1 MTVRT
6 KLWLIAV
13 SVALMGFG
21 SSGVRLYLTQ
31 ARIIKEAQTSAEEL
45 AHDIAEDL
53 KSVEPEADD
62 REYEEKL
69 LGYLNRHSRIVR
81 LDLYVY
87 REAYTPSSRI
97 AAPRGDRPEI
107 TRFAPLARPPLGFTK
122 ASEGNA
128 QSAPI
133 ELAVDLKGPWKAT
146 LVMRWTLGPVE
157 SALQTERRVSLVT
170 GVVLLV
176 ALTLLSGLITNRVIG
191 RPLEVRA
198 TAMRAGEGGD
208 LSRRIP
214 VATVDE
220 FGRLSQGFNRMLE
233 QMSRAD
239 AQLRAFNQRLAA
251 EIEAATK
258 DLSEKNTTLNQL
270 NRLLADMRR
279 DNASKVQLATL
290 GQLAAQLAHE
300 IGTPLSSVSGHLQ
313 LALLQRDLQPALRDR
328 MEVASREIERISRIV
343 RDYLDSTRPPEPER
357 KATALPRLL
366 DEAIE
371 LTRAVNRQGAR
382 RGRVVRELDADSEAL
397 RALITDP
404 GLLRQILVNL
414 LTNAIDAV
422 VGSGGA
428 EATGG
433 QDQAQEGRV
442 TLAARAEEDHV
453 LITVSDTGH
462 GIPADD
468 LSRIF
473 EPFYT
478 TKGRGKG
485 TGLGLAICRQLTA
498 ALGGSISVESAPG
511 EGSTFSVRLPRGGA
525 PVVAPGGL
533 SGGEIRARLR
543 SDPGS
548 GPGRA
553 QSGGQA

>member
-13 SVALMGFG
+13 SVALMVFL

-81 LDLYVY
+81 LDLYIY

-107 TRFAPLARPPLGFTK
+107 TRFAPLAKPPLGLTRG
-122 ASEGNA
+122 ASAGSA
-128 QSAPI
+128 QSDPI

-157 SALQTERRVSLVT
+157 SALQTERRVSMVT

-191 RPLEVRA
+191 RPLEVLA
-198 TAMRAGEGGD
+198 TAMRAVEGGD

-233 QMSRAD
+233 RLSRAD
-239 AQLRAFNQRLAA
+239 AQIRAFNQRLAA

-258 DLSEKNTTLNQL
+258 DLSEKNATLNQL

-328 MEVASREIERISRIV
+328 LEVGSREIERISRIV
-343 RDYLDSTRPPEPER
+343 RDYLDSTRPLEPER
-357 KATALPRLL
+357 KPTDLPRLL

-382 RGRVVRELDADSEAL
+382 RVRVTREVDAGSQAL
-397 RALITDP
+397 RGLITDP
-404 GLLRQILVNL
+404 GLLQQILVNL

-422 VGSGGA
+422 VGSGGTPSSGTPA
-428 EATGG
+428 G
-433 QDQAQEGRV
+433 QSQEGRV
-442 TLAARAEEDHV
+442 TLTARAEEDHV

-462 GIPADD
+462 GIPDDD

-498 ALGGSISVESAPG
+498 ALGGTISVESTPNR
-511 EGSTFSVRLPRGGA
+511 GSTFFVRLPT
-525 PVVAPGGL
+525 
-533 SGGEIRARLR
+533 
-543 SDPGS
+543 S
-548 GPGRA
+548 GPPAKASADPPLRAAGGRA
-553 QSGGQA
+553 

>member
-13 SVALMGFG
+13 SVALMVFL

-81 LDLYVY
+81 LDLYIY

-107 TRFAPLARPPLGFTK
+107 TRFAPLARPPLGFTRG
-122 ASEGNA
+122 ASVGNA
-128 QSAPI
+128 QSDPI

-191 RPLEVRA
+191 RPLEVLA
-198 TAMRAGEGGD
+198 TAMRAVEGGD

-233 QMSRAD
+233 RLSRAD
-239 AQLRAFNQRLAA
+239 AQIRAFNQRLAA

-258 DLSEKNTTLNQL
+258 DLSEKNATLNQL

-328 MEVASREIERISRIV
+328 LEVGSREIERISRIV
-343 RDYLDSTRPPEPER
+343 RDYLDSTRPLEPER
-357 KATALPRLL
+357 KATDLPRLL

-382 RGRVVRELDADSEAL
+382 RVRVTREFDAGSQAL
-397 RALITDP
+397 RGLITDP
-404 GLLRQILVNL
+404 GLLQQILVNL

-422 VGSGGA
+422 VGSGG
-428 EATGG
+428 TPSGG
-433 QDQAQEGRV
+433 TPAGQSQEGRV
-442 TLAARAEEDHV
+442 TLTARAEEDHV

-462 GIPADD
+462 GIPDDD

-498 ALGGSISVESAPG
+498 ALGGTISVESTPNR
-511 EGSTFSVRLPRGGA
+511 GSTFFVRLPT
-525 PVVAPGGL
+525 
-533 SGGEIRARLR
+533 
-543 SDPGS
+543 S
-548 GPGRA
+548 GPPAKASADPPLRAAGGRA
-553 QSGGQA
+553 

>member
-1 MTVRT
+1 LTVRT

-13 SVALMGFG
+13 SVALMVFI

-122 ASEGNA
+122 ASVGNA

-191 RPLEVRA
+191 RPLEVLA
-198 TAMRAGEGGD
+198 TAMRAVEGGD

-239 AQLRAFNQRLAA
+239 AQIRAFNQRLAA

-343 RDYLDSTRPPEPER
+343 RDYLDSTRPLEPER
-357 KATALPRLL
+357 KATDLPRLL

-382 RGRVVRELDADSEAL
+382 RVRVVRELDADSEAL

-433 QDQAQEGRV
+433 QTQDQTQEGRV

-498 ALGGSISVESAPG
+498 ALGGTISVESAPNR
-511 EGSTFSVRLPRGGA
+511 GSTFFIRLPN
-525 PVVAPGGL
+525 
-533 SGGEIRARLR
+533 
-543 SDPGS
+543 S
-548 GPGRA
+548 GPPAKATTEPALRAVGGRA
-553 QSGGQA
+553 

>member
-6 KLWLIAV
+6 KIWLIAV
-13 SVALMGFG
+13 SVALTVFL

-122 ASEGNA
+122 ASVGDA
-128 QSAPI
+128 QSEPI

-146 LVMRWTLGPVE
+146 LVMRWSLGPVE

-191 RPLEVRA
+191 RPLEVLA
-198 TAMRAGEGGD
+198 GAMHAVEGGD

-233 QMSRAD
+233 RLSRAD
-239 AQLRAFNQRLAA
+239 AQIRAFNQRLGA
-251 EIEAATK
+251 EIEAATR
-258 DLSEKNTTLNQL
+258 DLSEKNATLNQL

-328 MEVASREIERISRIV
+328 LEVGSREIARISRIV
-343 RDYLDSTRPPEPER
+343 RDYLDSTRPLEPER
-357 KATALPRLL
+357 KPTDLPRLL

-371 LTRAVNRQGAR
+371 LTRAVNRQGTR
-382 RGRVVRELDADSEAL
+382 RAPVVREIDGASEAL
-397 RALITDP
+397 RGLVTDP

-414 LTNAIDAV
+414 LTNALDAV
-422 VGSGGA
+422 SGAQGGA
-428 EATGG
+428 VGQATGG
-433 QDQAQEGRV
+433 GAGGVGGAGGKEARV
-442 TLAARAEEDHV
+442 TIAARLEEDSV
-453 LITVSDTGH
+453 LITVTDNGQ
-462 GIPADD
+462 GIAADD

-498 ALGGSISVESAPG
+498 ALGGTISVESAPNR
-511 EGSTFSVRLPRGGA
+511 GSTFFVRLPA
-525 PVVAPGGL
+525 
-533 SGGEIRARLR
+533 
-543 SDPGS
+543 S
-548 GPGRA
+548 GPPAQATAEPPLRAAVAGGRA
-553 QSGGQA
+553 

>member
-13 SVALMGFG
+13 SVALMVFV

-81 LDLYVY
+81 LDLYIY

-107 TRFAPLARPPLGFTK
+107 TRFAPLARPPLGFTRG
-122 ASEGNA
+122 ASVGNA
-128 QSAPI
+128 QSDPI

-191 RPLEVRA
+191 RPLEVLA
-198 TAMRAGEGGD
+198 TAMRAVEGGD

-233 QMSRAD
+233 RLSRAD
-239 AQLRAFNQRLAA
+239 AQIRAFNQRLAA

-258 DLSEKNTTLNQL
+258 DLSEKNATLNQL

-328 MEVASREIERISRIV
+328 LEVGSREIERISRIV
-343 RDYLDSTRPPEPER
+343 RDYLDSTRPLEPER
-357 KATALPRLL
+357 KATDLPRLL

-382 RGRVVRELDADSEAL
+382 RVRVTREFDAGSQAL
-397 RALITDP
+397 RGLITDP
-404 GLLRQILVNL
+404 GLLQQILVNL

-422 VGSGGA
+422 VGSGG
-428 EATGG
+428 TPSGG
-433 QDQAQEGRV
+433 TPAGQSQEGRV
-442 TLAARAEEDHV
+442 TLTARAEEDHV

-462 GIPADD
+462 GIPDDD

-498 ALGGSISVESAPG
+498 ALGGTISVESAPNR
-511 EGSTFSVRLPRGGA
+511 GSTFFVRLPT
-525 PVVAPGGL
+525 
-533 SGGEIRARLR
+533 
-543 SDPGS
+543 S
-548 GPGRA
+548 GPPAKASADPPLRAAGGRA
-553 QSGGQA
+553 